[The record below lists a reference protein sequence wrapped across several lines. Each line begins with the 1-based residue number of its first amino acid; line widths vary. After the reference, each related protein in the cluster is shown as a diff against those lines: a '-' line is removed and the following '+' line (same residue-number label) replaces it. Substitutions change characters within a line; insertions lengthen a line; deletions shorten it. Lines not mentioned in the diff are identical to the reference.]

1 MKLKQGFITQD
12 YHGEQ
17 LMVAV
22 GDEAKRFH
30 GIARSNGTA
39 AFIVNQLKHETTE
52 DGIVA
57 ALLDEYEVEE
67 DRARSDVR
75 RILSEL
81 RTIGAIE
88 EETGKC

>member
-22 GDEAKRFH
+22 GEATKLFH

-39 AFIVNQLKHETTE
+39 AFIVERLKSETTE
-52 DGIVA
+52 NEVVA
-57 ALLDEYEVEE
+57 TLLDEYDVEP
-67 DRARSDVR
+67 DKARTDVR
-75 RILSEL
+75 RILNEL
-81 RTIGAIE
+81 RSIGAIE
-88 EETGKC
+88 E